1 MLIGENP
8 QVTVMTV
15 VQVPRSFLE
24 ALDDTVRRSFLD
36 DDLDDQLAAEEKAA
50 RYLEE
55 RGQRAVDPICAA
67 LAAEGIET
75 DVRFVEGDDP
85 AEAII
90 NTAEQVGAEM
100 VIMGAT
106 RRLFTEE
113 AWKSVSARVMV
124 NSRLPVLLVPGTKI
138 EDTQEMPVIELS
150 SSTSYPVSPP
160 GRTHEILEPRT
171 SDLVP
176 ALGGRPLPFAASIRA
191 TYAAASLRRL
201 IPILASR
208 VDT

>member
-1 MLIGENP
+1 MRILVATTGVLPAGPVAEFCRMLVGESH

-24 ALDDTVRRSFLD
+24 SLDDTVRRSFLD
-36 DDLDDQLAAEEKAA
+36 DAPDVSASAEEKAA

-55 RGQRAVDPICAA
+55 RGRRAADPICAA
-67 LAAEGIET
+67 LSAADISS

-90 NTAEQVGAEM
+90 QTAEAIEAEM

-124 NSRLPVLLVPGTKI
+124 NSRLPVLLVPGSKL
-138 EDTQEMPVIELS
+138 EDTHEMPIIEL
-150 SSTSYPVSPP
+150 
-160 GRTHEILEPRT
+160 
-171 SDLVP
+171 
-176 ALGGRPLPFAASIRA
+176 
-191 TYAAASLRRL
+191 
-201 IPILASR
+201 
-208 VDT
+208 